1 MCLHAP
7 ALSATLLMTG
17 ISRRQSVGDIDHCLL
32 SDAVSQFYEAA
43 ITPAFWPKAL
53 KMLSNAFNASSSLL
67 LYPQESRAPWHACSP
82 GLEESVDVFFR
93 EGWYNKNFRMA
104 GRDFMARNN
113 LKIFTE
119 NDLLTPAQLDRQ
131 PIQADFFDRFDLRS
145 FLAFNLGPIQASI
158 ERGKQPF
165 TAEQASTLNKVLPH
179 LQQAGRLAT
188 ALGMARS
195 EGALETF
202 TTMRTGAALLDYT
215 GRVTLMNP
223 EGERLLNSAARLQG
237 GVIVPHD
244 RDATAALRRM
254 IGMATWLEPPLG
266 RDLTEMV
273 ALKRPQGRPLFLRI
287 TPLANSH
294 ADMFQMAKAILTI
307 VDPYDRP
314 DISHDHL
321 MRLLGLTP
329 AEARVAKALAKGATL
344 AETADEFNL
353 SMKTVRTQL
362 RSIFAK
368 TETHRQ
374 SDLVALLTRIFL
386 APQ

>member
-1 MCLHAP
+1 M
-7 ALSATLLMTG
+7 
-17 ISRRQSVGDIDHCLL
+17 GDIDHRLL
-32 SDAVSQFYEAA
+32 SEAVSQFYEAA
-43 ITPAFWPKAL
+43 MTPAFWPGAL
-53 KMLSNAFNASSSLL
+53 KTLSNAFNGSGSLF
-67 LYPQESRAPWHACSP
+67 LYPQQSGVPWHACSP

-93 EGWYNKNFRMA
+93 EGWYSQNFRMA
-104 GRDFMARNN
+104 GREFMARNN

-119 NDLLTPAQLDRQ
+119 TDLLTPAQLDLQ

-158 ERGKQPF
+158 ERGKEPF
-165 TAEQASTLNKVLPH
+165 TTEQASTLNKVLPH

-188 ALGMARS
+188 ALGIARN

-202 TTMRTGAALLDYT
+202 TTMRTGAALLDYA

-223 EGERLLNSAARLQG
+223 EAERLLNSAARLQG
-237 GVIVPHD
+237 GMIIPHD

-254 IGMATWLEPPLG
+254 IGMATSPGLLLSG
-266 RDLTEMV
+266 DLTEMV

-287 TPLANSH
+287 APLVNAR

-307 VDPYDRP
+307 IDPYDRP
-314 DISHDHL
+314 DIAHDRL

-329 AEARVAKALAKGATL
+329 AEARVAKELARGATL
-344 AETADEFNL
+344 AEIADEFNL

-374 SDLVALLTRIFL
+374 SDLIALLMRIFL
-386 APQ
+386 TPQ